1 VPQADQLIHARWIIP
16 VEPAREVLTDHSLV
30 IREGRIVAILP
41 TLIVK
46 RDFTAPV
53 EVTLAHHAL
62 LPGLVN
68 AHCHAAMSLLR
79 GIADDL
85 PLKTWLEAHIWPA
98 EARWADR
105 EFVRDGSRLAA
116 AEMLRGGTTCFNDMY
131 FFPDE
136 TAAAAAEVGIRAV
149 VGMIVIGFPTAWA
162 RSTREYLANGQ
173 AVHDRYRSHPLIKTT
188 FAPHAPY
195 TVDDAAL
202 AEIATLAEELDVP
215 IHMHIHETAHEVA
228 EALAAHGERPL
239 ARLDRLGLLSHR
251 MAAVHMTQL
260 NDAEIARIAETGLS
274 VVHCPESNLKLASG
288 FCPLG
293 RLLAAGINCA
303 LGTDGAASNNDLDML
318 GEMRTAALLAKA
330 VASDP
335 CAAPAHEVLK
345 MATLNGARALGL
357 DADIGSLTAGKS
369 ADIVAFNLGDLRAQ
383 PIYDPISQI
392 VYAGHR
398 DQVTD
403 VWVAGRRVVREGVLQ
418 TINEY
423 ELGETAQRWRD
434 KIAEG

>member
-1 VPQADQLIHARWIIP
+1 
-16 VEPAREVLTDHSLV
+16 
-30 IREGRIVAILP
+30 
-41 TLIVK
+41 
-46 RDFTAPV
+46 
-53 EVTLAHHAL
+53 
-62 LPGLVN
+62 
-68 AHCHAAMSLLR
+68 
-79 GIADDL
+79 
-85 PLKTWLEAHIWPA
+85 
-98 EARWADR
+98 
-105 EFVRDGSRLAA
+105 
-116 AEMLRGGTTCFNDMY
+116 
-131 FFPDE
+131 
-136 TAAAAAEVGIRAV
+136 
-149 VGMIVIGFPTAWA
+149 
-162 RSTREYLANGQ
+162 
-173 AVHDRYRSHPLIKTT
+173 
-188 FAPHAPY
+188 
-195 TVDDAAL
+195 
-202 AEIATLAEELDVP
+202 
-215 IHMHIHETAHEVA
+215 
-228 EALAAHGERPL
+228 
-239 ARLDRLGLLSHR
+239 
-251 MAAVHMTQL
+251 MTQL

-357 DADIGSLTAGKS
+357 DAEIGSLTAGKS

-383 PIYDPISQI
+383 PVYDPISQI

-423 ELGETAQRWRD
+423 ALGETAQRWRD
-434 KIAEG
+434 KISGG